1 MSKSYAWRPLAL
13 LILKGSV
20 CTETDDDW
28 LRHRRLELY
37 HRSMDHI
44 IQDINELC
52 SKDIH
57 LCFADNK
64 VRLSRAFYH
73 VLVMDGAEVAAALL
87 CDVNRCPVCTC
98 PHSELDQTDVAYP
111 YRDTESVKRAVSA
124 ARSEHLDADG
134 EVKDRHKEEVAHFIQ
149 YPFRYHVRYHTPS
162 VILNVTICL
171 YF

>member
-13 LILKGSV
+13 LPILKGSV
-20 CTETDDDW
+20 CTEIDEDW

-44 IQDINELC
+44 IRDINELC
-52 SKDIH
+52 SRDIY
-57 LCFADNK
+57 LRFADDK

-87 CDVNRCPVCTC
+87 CDVNQCPVCTC
-98 PHSELDQTDVAYP
+98 PHSELDRTDVFYP

-124 ARSEHLDADG
+124 ARSEHLDNDG
-134 EVKDRHKEEVAHFIQ
+134 EVKDQHIQEV
-149 YPFRYHVRYHTPS
+149 
-162 VILNVTICL
+162 N
-171 YF
+171 